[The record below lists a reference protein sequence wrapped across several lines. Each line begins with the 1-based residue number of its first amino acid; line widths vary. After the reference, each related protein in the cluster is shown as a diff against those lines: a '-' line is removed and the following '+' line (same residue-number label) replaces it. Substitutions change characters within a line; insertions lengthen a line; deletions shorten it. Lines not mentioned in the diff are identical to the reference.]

1 MQKIE
6 NIKLSVLHRSIWK
19 KKDENSAD
27 FSDLES
33 VKTANTEQW
42 ICRKILRLH
51 IEDVFDISWS
61 ADSTKLISA
70 SVDNTAVIWN
80 AQTGIYNV

>member
-1 MQKIE
+1 M
-6 NIKLSVLHRSIWK
+6 IWK